1 MAARCQMARTMLL
14 VAAVV
19 AALAG
24 SVVAQADD
32 VPKDRCGLVAA
43 ANEDCRLEVFVLGHD
58 NQIYHKY
65 QMDDD
70 KDQWS
75 NWGSLGGKYLRG
87 GPSIVQAADG
97 RLVLFARGVDRAV
110 YYKAQTEPN
119 SAKWTKWE
127 SLGGRFASSPV
138 AVLSAEGFLHVFAV
152 GQDRTLLHKYQF
164 DNTTSSELDWS
175 SWQSLGGALTSL
187 PSAALDAEGLIHVF
201 ARGPDRGL
209 WHKAQ
214 EGGVEPRSVRWSD
227 WSSLGGVL
235 ASGPRVPYLNDA
247 VGLIQVVARASDKAY
262 WEKHQTSE
270 AGVSTDNETHAS
282 PGWSDWSCM
291 GGIFTSGPA
300 SILGAD
306 GTAELFGRGPDKAL
320 WHKSQS
326 YDGANLVWKKWV
338 SHGGLLSTGP
348 EVATRADG
356 LMQVF
361 ARALDKN
368 IYTKVQSVA
377 ANGTLEF
384 SHWENLGGSTK
395 SFPC

>member
-1 MAARCQMARTMLL
+1 MGILSQRNKNEMKVLL
-14 VAAVV
+14 VAFALV
-19 AALAG
+19 ATALA
-24 SVVAQADD
+24 QTDD
-32 VPKDRCGLVAA
+32 VPKDRCGLVASS
-43 ANEDCRLEVFVLGHD
+43 NEDGRLEIFVLGHD

-65 QMDDD
+65 QMDGTE
-70 KDQWS
+70 WS

-87 GPSIVQAADG
+87 GPSVVQAADG

-127 SLGGRFASSPV
+127 SLGGRFSSSPV
-138 AVLSAEGFLHVFAV
+138 AVLSSEGFLHVFAV

-175 SWQSLGGALTSL
+175 SWRSLGGALTSL
-187 PSAALDAEGLIHVF
+187 PSASLDTEGLLHVF
-201 ARGPDRGL
+201 ARGPDRGM

-214 EGGVEPRSVRWSD
+214 QGECEPRSVKWTD
-227 WSSLGGVL
+227 WESLGGVL

-247 VGLIQVVARASDKAY
+247 VGFIQVVARASDKAY
-262 WEKHQTSE
+262 WEKRQM
-270 AGVSTDNETHAS
+270 TDAS
-282 PGWSDWSCM
+282 PSADNSTQADLAWSDWSCM

-300 SILGAD
+300 SILGTD
-306 GTAELFGRGPDKAL
+306 GTVEMFGRGPDKAL
-320 WHKSQS
+320 WHKSQY
-326 YDGANLVWKKWV
+326 YDGANLAWKKWV

-348 EVATRADG
+348 EVGSRADG
-356 LMQVF
+356 LLQVS
-361 ARALDKN
+361 ARGLDKN
-368 IYTKVQSVA
+368 IYTKTQSVT